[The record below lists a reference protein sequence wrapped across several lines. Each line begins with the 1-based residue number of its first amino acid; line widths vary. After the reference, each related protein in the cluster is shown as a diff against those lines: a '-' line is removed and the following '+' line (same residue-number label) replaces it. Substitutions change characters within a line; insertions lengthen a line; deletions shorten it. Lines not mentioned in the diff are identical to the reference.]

1 MVVLFGTE
9 LLLEL
14 PVVLTNEQ
22 YADIHFS
29 YGFYDESGRLLQ
41 WNTTSDIQITEFR
54 TTVHFR
60 MYTDL

>member
-14 PVVLTNEQ
+14 PVVLTNEK

-29 YGFYDESGRLLQ
+29 YGFYDESGWVAAMEYYQ
-41 WNTTSDIQITEFR
+41 
-54 TTVHFR
+54 
-60 MYTDL
+60 